1 MYQSQWRK
9 EDFLTNAAKSWL
21 SLWKKSSQLLKS
33 NVKRNSSYRRF
44 KSWIQNHKNESMG
57 EELTGEDG
65 KIFLN
70 IKAKKEYLSLTITH
84 VIHVKIYT

>member
-1 MYQSQWRK
+1 
-9 EDFLTNAAKSWL
+9 
-21 SLWKKSSQLLKS
+21 
-33 NVKRNSSYRRF
+33 
-44 KSWIQNHKNESMG
+44 MG

-84 VIHVKIYT
+84 MLFM